1 MAKISS
7 NILQNE
13 DILNHMKEIQNLMKE
28 IQNLEEGAIYT
39 PFSLNHNDP
48 SNRLWVILVSSF
60 LQKPL
65 Y

>member
-48 SNRLWVILVSSF
+48 SNRL
-60 LQKPL
+60 
-65 Y
+65 